1 MQGVK
6 TYSFSMSR
14 FHQVDKGDVEAS
26 HAEHVA
32 DANEEEH
39 RVLEQR
45 VVQHRG
51 KHRLDWVRQSQA
63 RAYIRCT
70 SLHILLYGIIKLK

>member
-6 TYSFSMSR
+6 TYSFSMSS

-26 HAEHVA
+26 HAKHVA

-51 KHRLDWVRQSQA
+51 KHRLD
-63 RAYIRCT
+63 
-70 SLHILLYGIIKLK
+70 

>member
-1 MQGVK
+1 MSVVQYHKMRSYHKQTETMQGVK
-6 TYSFSMSR
+6 TYSFSTSS
-14 FHQVDKGDVEAS
+14 FHQVDKGHVEAG

-39 RVLEQR
+39 RVFEQR

-51 KHRLDWVRQSQA
+51 KHRLD
-63 RAYIRCT
+63 
-70 SLHILLYGIIKLK
+70 